1 MAGEWRNFM
10 FKDAKSALYISSGIL
25 ELDVKEILDIPPIS
39 AKDWRALSIGNTT
52 EVAIEEN
59 F

>member
-1 MAGEWRNFM
+1 MLLS
-10 FKDAKSALYISSGIL
+10 AKSALYISSGIL

-39 AKDWRALSIGNTT
+39 AKDWRALSIGNPT